1 MADYRHTTETPDLV
15 LNALTLAQSM
25 GFTHSCSDE
34 TGRLLRLLA
43 SQFPAGIIAEIG
55 TGCGVGAAWMAS
67 ALSPS
72 ARLVTVERDEMR
84 ANATQALFHATPNVT
99 VLLGDWSQLN
109 TLAPFA
115 MLFADGSDAKH
126 NGAPDIVGMM
136 RPGGLIVLDDLTPVE
151 QWPPEWEG
159 WQDPVRDF
167 WLNDERVVATEIRVS
182 PSSSVLLA
190 TRR

>member
-1 MADYRHTTETPDLV
+1 MADYRHIDETPDLV
-15 LNALTLAQSM
+15 RGALAVAQSL

-43 SQFPAGIIAEIG
+43 SQFTAGTIAEIG
-55 TGCGVGAAWMAS
+55 TGCGVGSAWMAS

-72 ARLVTVERDEMR
+72 ARLVTVELDEMR
-84 ANATQALFHATPNVT
+84 ANAAQVLFARTPNVT
-99 VLLGDWSQLN
+99 VLLGDWSQVH
-109 TLAPFA
+109 TYAPFA
-115 MLFADGSDAKH
+115 MLFADGGNAKE
-126 NGAPDIVGMM
+126 NGAPDLVDMM
-136 RPGGLIVLDDLTPVE
+136 RPGGLIVLDDLTPIE
-151 QWPPEWEG
+151 QWPPEWQG

-167 WLNDERVVATEIRVS
+167 WLNDDRIHAAEIRVS